1 MPFSQAAV
9 PSVAVP
15 LSKLCLLLQTMAPWP
30 ELENA
35 HPNPNKFIEGASGPQ
50 SSVPAKDKET
60 SKSKCQSPTGDKPP
74 LRTHEN
80 SAPIPHGLCYL
91 FSANDSG
98 TPVAKIELLPS
109 YSTVVLI
116 EEHPGGTDPW
126 DLPELQDTGLKWSG
140 KWPVKGTSRS
150 TQHLPL
156 CLMYEGSKAE

>member
-1 MPFSQAAV
+1 
-9 PSVAVP
+9 
-15 LSKLCLLLQTMAPWP
+15 MAPWP

-60 SKSKCQSPTGDKPP
+60 SKT
-74 LRTHEN
+74 
-80 SAPIPHGLCYL
+80 
-91 FSANDSG
+91 NDSG